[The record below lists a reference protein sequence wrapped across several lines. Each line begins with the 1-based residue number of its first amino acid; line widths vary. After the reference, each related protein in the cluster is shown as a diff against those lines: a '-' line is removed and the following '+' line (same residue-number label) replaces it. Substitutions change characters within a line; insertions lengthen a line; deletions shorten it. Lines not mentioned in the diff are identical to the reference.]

1 MLRLRIVGAA
11 VAIAILVPMLF
22 GVTPSIIVGV
32 NAQQIPDMFTRAVE
46 LVAEDVGPW
55 LPGMVSPGQCIN
67 ITFRVSLP
75 STVSAFIWMV
85 GDVNGSL
92 KLFNYSVGT
101 KVFGDRVLELCV
113 PSNAVGGV
121 YDVVVYGAGA
131 RYELPRSLWV
141 VTEVP
146 RKLRIAVISDMHF
159 ETGTPTPREGDINRF
174 AAALLIHWLNPDI
187 IIHGGD
193 LADTAAEYEY
203 KVAQVYRYTYLYKY
217 PVLSIGGNHDG
228 PSIANYERFAGP
240 SKWYKIIGGKLLIV
254 GIWTGYESLI
264 PSDHISYLVQV
275 LSKYANIPYKIVIIH
290 YPLFFYQGQITAS
303 YDSDI
308 FKPYAPGVETPVYS
322 AWNINMTAFRTV
334 LKAFEDYNVTIVIA
348 GHIHRDQ
355 FVLYRSVRTGATVR
369 FMTFTTTAH
378 GTPSYNGVGF
388 FEIDLETGEVSFPL
402 QPPGFTGFENS
413 TQAIAYNS
421 LPLGIS
427 SGKAYLLTKVFYT
440 DTGYYIRFENT
451 YQWYSNIEA
460 RLLWAFPWSGQNV
473 KIVSDAVGGASVK
486 VVDKLVVGGTLFTLM
501 DVKLPYGSKASL
513 GIFTSDDVDAPRIQI
528 FNYVPKIP
536 TLNRSLT
543 LYIKIDDGGW
553 GVDIESIKVYV
564 NATPASFK
572 ISTPASYVEKHNSVS
587 LTLELTIRGRSTSI
601 VFLNIVAKDF
611 SGKESSKLF
620 KVTFYPPGVKPSEE
634 PVAEVV
640 QTQTPATGTATTTTP
655 SPTQTIA
662 VTLTQTLLSTT
673 TVTQLFT
680 ETVTKLVTQTAT
692 EMLTTIATETA
703 WRTTTVTST
712 TTITQTTT
720 LTTTPAEL
728 YVVFSALFIVL
739 IIALII
745 VFRRGRR

>member
-1 MLRLRIVGAA
+1 MSFCEWVVLMLRLRIVGAA

-22 GVTPSIIVGV
+22 AVTPSIIVGV

-55 LPGMVSPGQCIN
+55 LPGIVSPGQCIN

-75 STVSAFIWMV
+75 RTVSAFIWMV

-254 GIWTGYESLI
+254 GIWTGYESMI
-264 PSDHISYLVQV
+264 PSEHISYLVQV

-355 FVLYRSVRTGATVR
+355 FVLYRSVRTGATIR
-369 FMTFTTTAH
+369 FTTFTTTAH

-421 LPLGIS
+421 LPIGIS

-460 RLLWAFPWSGQNV
+460 RLLWAFPWIGQNV

-543 LYIKIDDGGW
+543 LYIKIDDDW
-553 GVDIESIKVYV
+553 GVDTDSIKVYV
-564 NATPASFK
+564 NGTPASFK
-572 ISTPASYVEKHNSVS
+572 ISTPASYVEKHNSAS
-587 LTLELTIRGRSTSI
+587 LTLELSVRGRSTSV
-601 VFLNIVAKDF
+601 VFLNIVARDF

-620 KVTFYPPGVKPSEE
+620 KITFYPLGVKPSEE
-634 PVAEVV
+634 PVTEVV
-640 QTQTPATGTATTTTP
+640 QTQTPATETTTPTTP
-655 SPTQTIA
+655 SPTQAELITQATIETSTTTA
-662 VTLTQTLLSTT
+662 AQATWSTT
-673 TVTQLFT
+673 TVTS
-680 ETVTKLVTQTAT
+680 A
-692 EMLTTIATETA
+692 
-703 WRTTTVTST
+703 
-712 TTITQTTT
+712 TTITQTS
-720 LTTTPAEL
+720 TTPVEF
-728 YVVFSALFIVL
+728 YIVL
-739 IIALII
+739 SVLLIAIIIVLII